1 MVADQQS
8 MKHDRSVYSQN
19 DAACY
24 LAAILPELAKIAR
37 QSNIEDLGLQIERA
51 AKMAQKKLL
60 TRER

>member
-1 MVADQQS
+1 
-8 MKHDRSVYSQN
+8 MKHGRPLYSQN

-37 QSNIEDLGLQIERA
+37 RSNIEDLGAQIEQA
-51 AKMAQKKLL
+51 ARMAQKSLI